1 MGYMLVVDANISI
14 VKAVSGLDKVYINFI
29 KHRQFVLRLA
39 ALLQVER
46 ILKRNWFIEKLAS
59 TTTSKGTYY

>member
-46 ILKRNWFIEKLAS
+46 ILKRN
-59 TTTSKGTYY
+59 